1 MSNAVLY
8 TPYQFQKDRAN
19 NKENLHIS
27 FMWMNEICEF
37 IHMNENIYIYIYI
50 KLFKEIPS
58 ILISQNLKNWFKQ
71 DNFQIRKYIYS
82 INFKDIR
89 GVIKEKTPHSVA
101 WIPALFK
108 SIDSCVFTDFKTI
121 FVFVI
126 TWKLNDWSSRCN

>member
-1 MSNAVLY
+1 M
-8 TPYQFQKDRAN
+8 QFYI
-19 NKENLHIS
+19 HPIS
-27 FMWMNEICEF
+27 FKKIERIIKKIYIFHSCEWMKYVNSF
-37 IHMNENIYIYIYI
+37 TWMKIYIYIYI